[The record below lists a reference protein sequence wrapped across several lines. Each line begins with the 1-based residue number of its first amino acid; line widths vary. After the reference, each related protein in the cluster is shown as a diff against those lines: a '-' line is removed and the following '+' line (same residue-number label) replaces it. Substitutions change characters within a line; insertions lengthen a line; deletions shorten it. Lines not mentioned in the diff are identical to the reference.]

1 MSYNPELVKLLLGD
15 QVAELFDGTIKI
27 NKSNGEKTI
36 GDLKV
41 GDTITFNLKTNTPFI
56 PRQFVITEV
65 K

>member
-1 MSYNPELVKLLLGD
+1 M
-15 QVAELFDGTIKI
+15 KI
-27 NKSNGEKTI
+27 IGKFKGNKFIIKSNGEKTI